1 MNEQAQVVVEVDDRG
16 VATITLNRPEKHN
29 AFNADVI
36 ALMTK
41 ALLEADRADNV
52 RIIVLTGAGKSF
64 SAGADLNWMKSM
76 ASYSETENLEDSLK
90 LAELMQVLDN
100 LRKPTIARVNGHVF
114 GGGVG
119 LVSCCDIAI
128 AVESAKFALSEVK
141 LGLVPAVI
149 SPYVIAAIGER
160 HARRFFLT
168 AEAMAAAV
176 AQRIGLVHEV
186 VPTNELDTAVEKE
199 IELLLQGGPKAQ
211 AAAKHLV
218 RQVCHHDDDAATH
231 LMKSTAELIAQVRV
245 SDEGQEGL
253 SAFLAKRKP
262 GWVKG

>member
-1 MNEQAQVVVEVDDRG
+1 MSDQVLTTIDVRG
-16 VATITLNRPEKHN
+16 VATITINRPDKHN
-29 AFNADVI
+29 AFNAQVI
-36 ALMTK
+36 AELTD
-41 ALLEADRADNV
+41 ALQAAERDQKV

-76 ASYSETENLEDSLK
+76 ASYSEDENLEDSLK

-100 LRKPTIARVNGHVF
+100 VRKPTIARVNGHVF

-128 AVESAKFALSEVK
+128 SIETARFALSEVK

-168 AEAMAAAV
+168 AEAMVASAA
-176 AQRIGLVHEV
+176 QQIGLVHEV
-186 VPTNELDTAVEKE
+186 VPTNELDTAVKKE
-199 IELLLQGGPKAQ
+199 IDLLLQGGPEAQ

-218 RQVCHHDDDAATH
+218 RQVCHADTDAENH
-231 LMKSTAELIAQVRV
+231 LKQTTAKLIAQMRV
-245 SDEGQEGL
+245 SEEGQEGL
-253 SAFLAKRKP
+253 SAFLEKRKP
-262 GWVKG
+262 RWSKG

>member
-1 MNEQAQVVVEVDDRG
+1 MNEQAQVIVEVDDRG

-36 ALMTK
+36 ASLTN
-41 ALLEADRADNV
+41 ALLEADRTANV
-52 RIIVLTGAGKSF
+52 RIVVLTGAGKSF

-76 ASYSETENLEDSLK
+76 ASYSEAENIEDSLK

-168 AEAMAAAV
+168 AEAMAASV
-176 AQRIGLVHEV
+176 AQQIGLVHEV
-186 VPTNELDTAVEKE
+186 VPMGELDVAVEKE
-199 IELLLQGGPKAQ
+199 IDLLLQGGPKAQ

-218 RQVCHHDDDAATH
+218 RQVCHADIDTENH
-231 LMKSTAELIAQVRV
+231 LKQTTAELIAQMRV

-253 SAFLAKRKP
+253 SAFLEKRKP
-262 GWVKG
+262 RWPNG